1 MGASTLDSPVTVV
14 VIDDH
19 PVVIEGVKAWLAP
32 EPRVRVVATGDS
44 IDTLILGDTPRADVL
59 ILDLNLHGRLVFDD
73 VVRLAAQGHRVIV
86 YSQFTDQDVV
96 HSALSAGAREFI
108 AKDEGPAHLI
118 NAVLAVAADEPY
130 VTPAVAGVIVSDRRP
145 NRPKLSERERTALLL
160 WFQSMSKASVAHR
173 MNISPHTVDMFIR
186 RARLKY
192 AQAGRPAPTKAD
204 LLVRAIEDDLVRPDQ
219 VGRADP

>member
-1 MGASTLDSPVTVV
+1 MGASTLEGSVTVII
-14 VIDDH
+14 IDDH

-32 EPRVRVVATGDS
+32 EPRVRVVATGDN
-44 IDTLILGDTPRADVL
+44 IDTLALDGPPRADVL
-59 ILDLNLHGRLVFDD
+59 VLDLNLHGRLVIDD
-73 VVRLAAQGHRVIV
+73 VARLAAQGHRVIV

-96 HSALSAGAREFI
+96 HGALSAGAREFI

-130 VTPAVAGVIVSDRRP
+130 VTPAVAGVLVSDRRP
-145 NRPKLSERERTALLL
+145 DRPKLSERERTALLL
-160 WFQSMSKASVAHR
+160 WFQSMSKAAVAQRMSV
-173 MNISPHTVDMFIR
+173 SPHTVDMFIR

-192 AQAGRPAPTKAD
+192 AQAGRPAHTKAD

-219 VGRADP
+219 IGSGDL